1 MKVERLKRLLTLAF
15 LSDKEH
21 ERLAALDAIK
31 RVLEA
36 EGRDAHWLVE
46 NAFQEPRVPQLRQ
59 PMTRGDWPT
68 WLEFV
73 MREPVFDRLRG
84 REQEFVDSLGEQ
96 SRRYRDWSPTIKQGQ
111 WLYRIYTREKITE
124 PFG

>member
-46 NAFQEPRVPQLRQ
+46 NAFREPPRPQVQHMQRDQ
-59 PMTRGDWPT
+59 WAS
-68 WLEFV
+68 WLEYLC
-73 MREPVFDRLRG
+73 REPVFERLR
-84 REQEFVDSLGEQ
+84 RSEQDFVDSLGEQ
-96 SRRYRDWSPTIKQGQ
+96 SRRYRNWGPSIRQGK
-111 WLYRIYTREKITE
+111 WLYAIYTREKVTE